1 MTVDPT
7 IFRQYDIRGIVDE
20 QLTESTVEQIGQAFA
35 TYACE
40 RGAKIV
46 TVGQD
51 CRDHSPRM
59 VEALQKGLAT
69 GGLDVIDL
77 GTVTTPMQYFSIFHF
92 DADGGIE
99 VTGSH
104 NPPEY
109 NGLKLSL
116 GGGAMHGDAI
126 LALRDLILEKKSAAG
141 RRSQ

>member
-20 QLTESTVEQIGQAFA
+20 QLTESTVELIGQAFA
-35 TYACE
+35 SYACK

-59 VEALQKGLAT
+59 VEALQKGLCA

-92 DADGGIE
+92 EADGGIE
-99 VTGSH
+99 VTIDLQVVFEPGG
-104 NPPEY
+104 
-109 NGLKLSL
+109 NGTGWLE
-116 GGGAMHGDAI
+116 
-126 LALRDLILEKKSAAG
+126 DLLYVVGVRIHVPF
-141 RRSQ
+141 